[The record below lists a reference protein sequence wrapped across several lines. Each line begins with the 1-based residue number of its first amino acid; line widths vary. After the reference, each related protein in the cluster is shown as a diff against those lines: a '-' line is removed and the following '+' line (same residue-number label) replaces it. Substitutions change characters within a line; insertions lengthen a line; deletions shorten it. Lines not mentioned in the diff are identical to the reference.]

1 MTLVGNSTSLRRQA
15 IDFEI
20 FVRKFFKYFTKE
32 ARFLSSYRISFIN

>member
-1 MTLVGNSTSLRRQA
+1 MALVGYLTSLRRQA

-20 FVRKFFKYFTKE
+20 FVRKIPKYFTKE